1 MSLNEQQTR
10 AIEQLKK
17 GKNVLLIGQAGTGKS
32 KLLKDLSSLLPGRS
46 VYITSTTGI
55 SALNIGGVTLHSFL
69 GLELLLEKRVKACN
83 LQENTY
89 SAFKLKIKNLLL
101 L

>member
-1 MSLNEQQTR
+1 MTQQ
-10 AIEQLKK
+10 
-17 GKNVLLIGQAGTGKS
+17 GTVGEAT
-32 KLLKDLSSLLPGRS
+32 LEDLSLKLDGLQLVNHPE
-46 VYITSTTGI
+46 
-55 SALNIGGVTLHSFL
+55 NQ
-69 GLELLLEKRVKACN
+69 GLELLLEKHVKACN